1 MKYYSLLLLVIGCAT
16 TTVPPQIEV
25 TQPPVVVETVK
36 TALEIVNASDPS
48 KYPETAHWSPDYE
61 AIVLATLK
69 EYPVKKLPCDP
80 IVTFKGIVNAESG
93 FKKSSRYLESFGVYS
108 IGLMQLSVSDEKRY
122 FCGFKTEADVINP
135 IRNLYCGVKVFN
147 TLENK
152 YPNENF
158 YEYGGRYFSTL
169 RWNKFAKW
177 EGKTQSGW
185 ERVRK
190 YWSNL
195 GCEIK

>member
-1 MKYYSLLLLVIGCAT
+1 MKYLILALALVSCVP
-16 TTVPPQIEV
+16 TVKQDAPIEV
-25 TQPPVVVETVK
+25 VPTPQELVDK
-36 TALEIVNASDPS
+36 LLSIDPARF
-48 KYPETAHWSPDYE
+48 PETPHWGPEYE
-61 AIVLATLK
+61 QIILETLK
-69 EYPVKKLPCDP
+69 LFPVKQLPCEP
-80 IVTFKGIVNAESG
+80 ITTFKGIVNAESG

-135 IRNLYCGVKVFN
+135 IRNLYCSVKVFN

-152 YPNENF
+152 YPKESF

-169 RWNKFAKW
+169 RWNKYKVW

-185 ERVRK
+185 QRVRD
-190 YWSNL
+190 YWQKN
-195 GCEIK
+195 GCLVK